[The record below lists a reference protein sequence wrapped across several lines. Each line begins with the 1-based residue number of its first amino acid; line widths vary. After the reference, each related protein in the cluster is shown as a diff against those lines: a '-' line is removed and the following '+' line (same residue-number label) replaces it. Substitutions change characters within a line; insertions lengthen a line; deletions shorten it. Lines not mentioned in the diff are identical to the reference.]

1 VSVREAGG
9 DDGSPPAPPVDL
21 LGEMLAEAAGIH

>member
-9 DDGSPPAPPVDL
+9 DHGSPPAPPVDL
-21 LGEMLAEAAGIH
+21 GEMLAEAARIH